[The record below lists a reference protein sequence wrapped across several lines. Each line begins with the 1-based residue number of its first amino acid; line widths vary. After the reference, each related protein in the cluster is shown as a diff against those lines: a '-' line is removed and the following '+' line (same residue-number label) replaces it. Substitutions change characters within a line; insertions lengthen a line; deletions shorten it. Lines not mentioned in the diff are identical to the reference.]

1 MYICIRSLRSSARFL
16 EETFFVLRER
26 ERGRGGGRGGG
37 GRLHFRVFWQS
48 SARVRKGGVHAR
60 ACGPADTCSYTHTH
74 RRHLAAEVRGCIAP
88 LVVFSLPPLPL
99 PPSPPGH
106 CLRIPLV
113 FRSDSRLWL
122 CVCVCVAGGFVY
134 SFSSP
139 PPTFSFFFVS
149 HCSAACVCART
160 RTGAPA
166 PSLSLSVCVCVT
178 LAFPVSV
185 AQELAM
191 SDEEHLRQ
199 GHLSS
204 LALVLNRYGADD
216 SEGGGGPA
224 AYKCKASSVD
234 GALASSATAQSVMVT
249 GRTDLGGWRGTSS
262 QHPSGR
268 GSQHASAHTV
278 NSAPTL
284 PLLPQPPHMFAAT
297 TIASV
302 APTTP
307 PEPSM
312 KAHGSTHSIWGEL
325 RMAAG
330 AAAVEGSV
338 QPHRRDRAGL
348 EENDARL
355 LPVFL
360 PPGPSAAAA
369 APSSVL
375 RGSSWHRR
383 PCACWRG
390 RCSQVSLRMGSAAQ
404 TGHRWLRRY
413 LRGTLEDAEREKDTS
428 RRQKRRL
435 GVRGLLL
442 VSIVCIALMV
452 FDVYSCVVRR
462 LRRPHVPSWN
472 GTLSI
477 LVQHEDAPRR
487 MRLQYSRK
495 VKWIHLPSWTLRVVP
510 ARCEDCLDNDTYVI
524 ALQRAVDGLERMQR
538 EDNARQRAELQAP
551 HQQQQQPHAFG
562 VGSGAASNVGAHGE
576 TAAPLTTVA
585 LEDLLRAKGG
595 PYAVFANIGAPLG
608 TIGPMLFAMCSLTD
622 GVDVAAELPRWSW
635 LRHASISSEARAAG
649 PSPYIAVMG
658 IHSADTVSHA
668 QLRDAQRSTWLR
680 YTVVARSEND
690 FQGRLLPL
698 YILAAQEREAA
709 TDPTWVGQDEDT
721 GPVAAAEF
729 CRPTLQE
736 FADATNFYRAL
747 AVSASSGGAA
757 LGSFSYRQRRMS
769 LRPEWRTSDLTSSPC
784 DHIISSTLHGS
795 ADSPRPPLAVLAEH
809 LRLPIIPAFTAAARF
824 LCEASSGL
832 WTEALQHSDV
842 LWIDM
847 LADRRETAKTERGDS
862 RWRMAAQVGMTQR
875 TVLWLEYA
883 YHAFPDVPFIVKCY
897 DDVYVKVPQIVSD
910 FAYVLSGRR
919 HRDLDAN
926 LMDNDGNAPLPVDAV
941 RGAGDTLRTD
951 APLAAASQLRLPRS
965 PESECVHWGLRDE
978 KHFLQRQHMMTRTL
992 ARVVLEKPQEA
1003 YGTKGLRDVALLS
1016 LRDFNPI
1023 FADIYT
1029 DVAMTEEDRFIGSVL
1044 HDRRARAAQ
1053 LCPHR
1058 RITRVEETMSRFHD
1072 LRRDARGIVTWASVA
1087 LHRCTPADMYYLHK
1101 NYFVEE
1107 HRLSG
1112 GTTPAEAAAAERVAQ
1127 ERGAQWIRANINAS
1141 LGPGWDNLNP
1151 VLRVPYSA
1159 HPEDAKPGIL
1169 LLQDG
1174 VAVYNITF

>member
-1 MYICIRSLRSSARFL
+1 
-16 EETFFVLRER
+16 
-26 ERGRGGGRGGG
+26 
-37 GRLHFRVFWQS
+37 
-48 SARVRKGGVHAR
+48 
-60 ACGPADTCSYTHTH
+60 
-74 RRHLAAEVRGCIAP
+74 
-88 LVVFSLPPLPL
+88 
-99 PPSPPGH
+99 
-106 CLRIPLV
+106 
-113 FRSDSRLWL
+113 
-122 CVCVCVAGGFVY
+122 
-134 SFSSP
+134 
-139 PPTFSFFFVS
+139 
-149 HCSAACVCART
+149 
-160 RTGAPA
+160 
-166 PSLSLSVCVCVT
+166 
-178 LAFPVSV
+178 
-185 AQELAM
+185 M

>member
-1 MYICIRSLRSSARFL
+1 
-16 EETFFVLRER
+16 
-26 ERGRGGGRGGG
+26 
-37 GRLHFRVFWQS
+37 
-48 SARVRKGGVHAR
+48 
-60 ACGPADTCSYTHTH
+60 
-74 RRHLAAEVRGCIAP
+74 
-88 LVVFSLPPLPL
+88 
-99 PPSPPGH
+99 
-106 CLRIPLV
+106 
-113 FRSDSRLWL
+113 
-122 CVCVCVAGGFVY
+122 
-134 SFSSP
+134 
-139 PPTFSFFFVS
+139 
-149 HCSAACVCART
+149 
-160 RTGAPA
+160 
-166 PSLSLSVCVCVT
+166 
-178 LAFPVSV
+178 
-185 AQELAM
+185 M
-191 SDEEHLRQ
+191 SDGEHLRQ

-216 SEGGGGPA
+216 DGGGGGPT
-224 AYKCKASSVD
+224 AYRCKASKAN
-234 GALASSATAQSVMVT
+234 GALASSATTQSVMGT
-249 GRTDLGGWRGTSS
+249 GRTDQDGWRGASS

-284 PLLPQPPHMFAAT
+284 PLPPQPPHMLAAMK
-297 TIASV
+297 IASV
-302 APTTP
+302 AHTTP
-307 PEPSM
+307 VPPM
-312 KAHGSTHSIWGEL
+312 KAHGSTCSMWGEL
-325 RMAAG
+325 HVAAG

-338 QPHRRDRAGL
+338 RPNRRDRAGL

-355 LPVFL
+355 LPLFL
-360 PPGPSAAAA
+360 PSAPSAAAA
-369 APSSVL
+369 APPGTF
-375 RGSSWHRR
+375 RGSNWHRR

-390 RCSQVSLRMGSAAQ
+390 RCSQVWLRMGSAAQ
-404 TGHRWLRRY
+404 TGHRWLRRC
-413 LRGTLEDAEREKDTS
+413 LRGTLEDAEREKGAS
-428 RRQKRRL
+428 RRQKRKL
-435 GVRGLLL
+435 GVRGFLL

-452 FDVYSCVVRR
+452 FGVYSCVVRR

-510 ARCEDCLDNDTYVI
+510 ARCEDCLDHDTYVI

-551 HQQQQQPHAFG
+551 HQQQEGHQPDAFG
-562 VGSGAASNVGAHGE
+562 VGSGAAFNVGAHGE
-576 TAAPLTTVA
+576 TAAPLTTAA
-585 LEDLLRAKGG
+585 LEDLLKAKGG

-608 TIGPMLFAMCSLTD
+608 KIGPMLFAMRSVTD
-622 GVDVAAELPRWSW
+622 GVDVEAELPRWKW
-635 LRHASISSEARAAG
+635 LRHASISSEARAVR
-649 PSPYIAVMG
+649 PPPYIAVMG

-668 QLRDAQRSTWLR
+668 QLRDAQRSTWFR

-698 YILAAQEREAA
+698 YIIAAQEREAA

-721 GPVAAAEF
+721 GPAAAAEF
-729 CRPTLQE
+729 YRPTLQE

-747 AVSASSGGAA
+747 AVSLSSGGAA
-757 LGSFSYRQRRMS
+757 LGGFSYRQRRMS
-769 LRPEWRTSDLTSSPC
+769 LRPEWGTSDLTSSPC
-784 DHIISSTLHGS
+784 DHIISSTVHGS

-832 WTEALQHSDV
+832 WMEALQHSDV

-883 YHAFPDVPFIVKCY
+883 YHAFPDAPFIVKSY
-897 DDVYVKVPQIVSD
+897 DDIYIKVPQIVSD
-910 FAYVLSGRR
+910 FAYVLNGRR

-941 RGAGDTLRTD
+941 SGAGDTLRTG
-951 APLAAASQLRLPRS
+951 APLGSASQLRLPHS

-978 KHFLQRQHMMTRTL
+978 KRFLQRQHMMTRKL

-1016 LRDFNPI
+1016 MRDFNPI

-1029 DVAMTEEDRFIGSVL
+1029 EVAMTEEDRFIGSVL
-1044 HDRRARAAQ
+1044 HGRRARAAQ

-1087 LHRCTPADMYYLHK
+1087 LHRCTPADMYYLHT

-1112 GTTPAEAAAAERVAQ
+1112 GTTPAEAAAAEKAAQ

-1151 VLRVPYSA
+1151 VLWVPYSA
-1159 HPEDAKPGIL
+1159 HPEDAKPGIFL
-1169 LLQDG
+1169 VQDG